1 MAKLGPKD
9 LPPRPDKFDMG
20 AVPKQYRKPPP
31 ELVRI
36 ADRLGLAMLAVAGA
50 AYYFGHYGASLGGPA
65 KGSGTPPFPGSIIA
79 PLAAAASCAA
89 APWER

>member
-50 AYYFGHYGASLGGPA
+50 AYYFGHYGASLEGPA
-65 KGSGTPPFPGSIIA
+65 KEEEGKGKGP
-79 PLAAAASCAA
+79 
-89 APWER
+89 